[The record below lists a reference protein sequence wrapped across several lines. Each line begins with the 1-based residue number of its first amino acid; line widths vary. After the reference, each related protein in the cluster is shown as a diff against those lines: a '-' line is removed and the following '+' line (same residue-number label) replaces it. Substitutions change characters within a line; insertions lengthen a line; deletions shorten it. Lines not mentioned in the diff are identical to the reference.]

1 LKVLSKLRVRI
12 CPQVSQNLAMAGL
25 WVLITVFMMLFLP
38 MPAVAIPV
46 VSHAIAVSPAD
57 SMSISITSF
66 GQSKSKARFG
76 VNGNQQVL
84 EAYQNQQS
92 NVIVENVSGV
102 VEAILPDDV
111 EGSQHQRFILQ
122 LEDQQT
128 VLIVHNVDIAPRI
141 VGLQEGDRISVKG
154 EYEWN
159 DRGGLI
165 HWTHRDPRGSHADG
179 WIEHDNIRYE

>member
-1 LKVLSKLRVRI
+1 
-12 CPQVSQNLAMAGL
+12 MAGL
-25 WVLITVFMMLFLP
+25 WALITVFMMLFLP

-46 VSHAIAVSPAD
+46 VSHAIAVSPSA
-57 SMSISITSF
+57 SMSVSMPASMASF
-66 GQSKSKARFG
+66 WQSKSKVRLR

-84 EAYQNQQS
+84 DAYQNQQS
-92 NVIVENVSGV
+92 NVMVENVSGV

-111 EGSQHQRFILQ
+111 EGSRHQRFILQ

-179 WIEHDNIRYE
+179 WIEHNNIRYE